1 MSRLTT
7 CNGRTHATEQLWCA
21 VSARTS
27 KLLLEAARNA
37 RAHSGTT
44 IVLALVAAAMMLA
57 TLLTAGRAAATEAEI
72 VSSVDGAGSR
82 LIEVTIT
89 EPSPGLNSSA
99 VSRVL
104 SLDNVEWVLAL
115 GPARDVRSIQLASR
129 INVAARTLLTDL
141 PPGVDVT
148 AGRAPQAGEAIVT
161 SDAQRRLQLEYP
173 VGAISDGAHTYSVVG
188 SFEAT
193 GLIDTL
199 GRLVLTGVNPEVPE
213 HATLIYVLADQANN
227 VAGIVDAIRAVADVP
242 AEYVVVKT
250 SDTLIELGN
259 VVNGSIG
266 ELSRQLAAGA
276 IIAGVVLV
284 ALTMTLALTSRRR
297 DFGRRRAL
305 GATRSALVALVLLE
319 VGVPVIIG
327 ALVGLG
333 AMVGLAVGFGVA
345 IPPPAFIAAAFG
357 LTCIAG
363 LVAAIPPTVWAAR
376 QDPLKILRVP

>member
-1 MSRLTT
+1 M
-7 CNGRTHATEQLWCA
+7 
-21 VSARTS
+21 SARPS
-27 KLLLEAARNA
+27 KLLVEAARNA
-37 RAHSGTT
+37 RAHAGTT

-99 VSRVL
+99 ISRVRD
-104 SLDNVEWVLAL
+104 LDNVEWVLAL
-115 GPARDVRSIQLASR
+115 GPARDVRSVQLESR

-141 PPGVDVT
+141 PPGVNVT
-148 AGRAPQAGEAIVT
+148 AGREPGPGEAIVT
-161 SDAQRRLQLEYP
+161 TAAQKRLQLEYP
-173 VGAISDGAHTYSVVG
+173 VGAIADGSRTYSVVG
-188 SFEAT
+188 GFEAV

-199 GRLVLTGVNPEVPE
+199 GRLVLTGTTPEVPE
-213 HATLIYVLADQANN
+213 QATLIYVLADDANN
-227 VAGIVDAIRAVADVP
+227 VEGVVNAFRAVADVP
-242 AEYVVVKT
+242 AEYIVVKT

-305 GATRSALVALVLLE
+305 GATRSALVAVILLE
-319 VGVPVIIG
+319 VGLPVIIG
-327 ALVGLG
+327 AITGLG
-333 AMVGLAVGFGVA
+333 IMAGLVIGLEAA
-345 IPPPAFIAAAFG
+345 IPPPSFIAAAFG
-357 LTCIAG
+357 LTCVAG
-363 LVAAIPPTVWAAR
+363 LLAAIPPTMWAAR